1 MEQVFTTLEAVVV
14 HLKQIKQIAETMM
27 ILLIM
32 EEHKVAEEKVVLML
46 IVMMD
51 SVMQLPILVA
61 EAAEDHF
68 LLLHQEVETAEAEVL
83 VL

>member
-1 MEQVFTTLEAVVV
+1 MLEAAEDL
-14 HLKQIKQIAETMM
+14 LKIIKMLMEMMM
-27 ILLIM
+27 IQLIM
-32 EEHKVAEEKVVLML
+32 EEHKVVAEKVVLML

-51 SVMQLPILVA
+51 SVMQLPILVVA
-61 EAAEDHF
+61 EAEDHF